1 MEERDPGDMAND
13 VAMRDVD
20 PDVTGTVRR
29 VVASGGTVAEEVV
42 WAGSH
47 AGPLETPGGTIA
59 ATGRQVEVAAT
70 LWLTVRDGK
79 GGKDCG
85 HDWISGRFRWLGP
98 DFEKTDPDLVTIDPG
113 QFATA
118 ERPAGRRKNQEEFLE
133 TDALDPVNDRQFGSA
148 RSDIEHH
155 ATLGPGAVDR
165 NHLNVNTAGK
175 FDAITLP
182 SLNTHRHNRT
192 TTSRSSAATFKQ
204 QFIAE

>member
-1 MEERDPGDMAND
+1 
-13 VAMRDVD
+13 VAQY
-20 PDVTGTVRR
+20 
-29 VVASGGTVAEEVV
+29 
-42 WAGSH
+42 W
-47 AGPLETPGGTIA
+47 GPLGNVSRLNEEEKKAERETLCHGHLAHA
-59 ATGRQVEVAAT
+59 AHFWTAP
-70 LWLTVRDGK
+70 LTSRCFPASCMNADLNDGK

-192 TTSRSSAATFKQ
+192 TNSRSSAATFKQ